1 MDSIRTASASSV
13 FGHHLDVWMHG
24 ARLRQR
30 EAEREAE
37 PLCGIIDGCQDFDIV
52 ALAGDNQRR

>member
-1 MDSIRTASASSV
+1 
-13 FGHHLDVWMHG
+13 MHG

-30 EAEREAE
+30 EAGREAE
-37 PLCGIIDGCQDFDIV
+37 PLCCIIGGCQDFDSV